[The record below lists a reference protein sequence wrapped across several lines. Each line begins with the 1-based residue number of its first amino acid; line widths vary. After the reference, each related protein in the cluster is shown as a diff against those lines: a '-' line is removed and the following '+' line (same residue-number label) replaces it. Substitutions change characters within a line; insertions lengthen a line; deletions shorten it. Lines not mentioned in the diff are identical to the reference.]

1 MLKLWE
7 GGCRP
12 HPGHPRL
19 HFPPCRGVLLL
30 GVVIDSARPAGP
42 RFPSPWTWTFCAVPA
57 AGSLSSVSQSLAKW
71 CPSGVWG
78 GFVIS
83 GQLGRQVG
91 QDSTLGSCSNLALCK
106 ELHRGLDPMGREL
119 LCRGLAANGYSWK
132 ALRQKER
139 LVGEPAAAAAAVC
152 PGRRG
157 KSRVLIGWLGYW
169 N

>member
-1 MLKLWE
+1 ME
-7 GGCRP
+7 GGCGP

-19 HFPPCRGVLLL
+19 YFPPCRGVLLL

-42 RFPSPWTWTFCAVPA
+42 RVLSPWTQTLCGVPVT
-57 AGSLSSVSQSLAKW
+57 GSLSSVSQSLAKY

-106 ELHRGLDPMGREL
+106 GLHRGLDPMGREP

-139 LVGEPAAAAAAVC
+139 GASSSSSSSSVPRPQEKEQSFNWLFG
-152 PGRRG
+152 
-157 KSRVLIGWLGYW
+157 VLELQA
-169 N
+169 